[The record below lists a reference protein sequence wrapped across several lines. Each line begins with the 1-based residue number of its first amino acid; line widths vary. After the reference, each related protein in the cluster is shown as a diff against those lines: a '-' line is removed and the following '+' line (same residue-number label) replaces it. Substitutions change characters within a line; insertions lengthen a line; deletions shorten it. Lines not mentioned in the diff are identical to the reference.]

1 MWIKIVEKCRA
12 QDQAF
17 TTGQLAEVSDPV
29 GEQLVRIGRAIPAEA
44 PEQKKP
50 TRKRKSDDD

>member
-17 TTGQLAEVSDPV
+17 TTGQLAEVGDPV
-29 GEQLVRIGRAIPAEA
+29 GEQLIRIGRAIPAEA
-44 PEQKKP
+44 PEQKKLS
-50 TRKRKSDDD
+50 RKRKSDDD

>member
-1 MWIKIVEKCRA
+1 MWIKVIEKCRA

-17 TTGQLAEVSDPV
+17 TTGQLADVSPTV
-29 GEQLVRIGRAIPAEA
+29 GEQLIRIGRAIPAEA